1 MPYTSGLTARPVPQ
15 GTIQRSITISTVW
28 PGAFLRDSIAIPLPW
43 PDAAVRWPID
53 ARTDVGVRLPSALI
67 VSLRR
72 QVIGEG
78 IQGLAAAV
86 EGAVGLTFEGK
97 PHAGATVTVSGSE
110 TGRVT
115 PYGGARALLTGA
127 GDRPL
132 GLQQVLSG
140 VTREARTMQAVGAFL
155 GVRLGGMD
163 RGVAPELGV
172 FLVRPGFASFPR
184 RVVLVPGFTIY
195 GLRWQ

>member
-1 MPYTSGLTARPVPQ
+1 MPYTTGLTARPVPQ
-15 GTIQRSITISTVW
+15 GTVQRTITISALS
-28 PGAFLRDSIAIPLPW
+28 PAAFLRDSISAPFPW
-43 PDAAVRWPID
+43 PEVAVRWSVD

-67 VSLRR
+67 VSVRR

-78 IQGLAAAV
+78 IQGVAAAV

-97 PHAGATVTVSGSE
+97 PHAGATVTLSGSE
-110 TGRVT
+110 RGSVT
-115 PYGGARALLTGA
+115 PYGGVRALLSGA

-132 GLQQVLSG
+132 GLQHVFSG
-140 VTREARTMQAVGAFL
+140 ATREARTMQAVGTFL
-155 GVRLGGMD
+155 GLRLGGME

-172 FLVRPGFASFPR
+172 FLVRPGFAPFQR
-184 RVVLVPGFTIY
+184 RVVLVPGITFH